1 MDVGI
6 ESQERYFRLDGV
18 VFRIRLDRLDQGS
31 EHLRRGRW
39 VWSPIT
45 SGSVLHNPRA
55 EELAPDVAARYS
67 SIADP

>member
-1 MDVGI
+1 MVVGI

-18 VFRIRLDRLDQGS
+18 VFRIRMDRLDLGS

-45 SGSVLHNPRA
+45 SGSILHNPRA
-55 EELAPDVAARYS
+55 LELSSEEKARYS
-67 SIADP
+67 AITDP